1 MNQPVRAS
9 SNPPAPITAR
19 PSAKSEA
26 ESIANSAES
35 HSSHDKVVMM
45 FAHEYDISCK
55 EQLRV
60 DLEPLT
66 NVRSIVLD
74 FTDVTYLDSTVIGE
88 LIRLHKIRT
97 SKGYG
102 RETIVANNPRLGKLF
117 NMVSF
122 HEIFNVVASLA
133 DIVEKPGEL
142 IDLQY
147 AQSGL
152 NAHQTSPR
160 HMPSGRNGTSRS
172 G

>member
-1 MNQPVRAS
+1 MKQPVRVS
-9 SNPPAPITAR
+9 SNPPTPITAP
-19 PSAKSEA
+19 PSAKGEA
-26 ESIANSAES
+26 EPIADSVES
-35 HSSHDKVVMM
+35 RNPHDKVVMM

-55 EQLRV
+55 EQLRL
-60 DLEPLT
+60 DLEGLT
-66 NVRSIVLD
+66 NVQSVVLD

-88 LIRLHKIRT
+88 LMRLHKIRT

-117 NMVSF
+117 NIVSL
-122 HEIFNVVASLA
+122 HEIFNVVSSLA

-160 HMPSGRNGTSRS
+160 HMPPGRNGTSRS